1 MKRAATTRLGGAQED
16 EEALDA
22 RLAETV
28 RLAEARGEAI
38 IRTPRKPGEARKPMR
53 RVDGLTWLW
62 NKKKL
67 TPSQKVAGERYGE
80 DWRIGE
86 EQGIRSCLDIK
97 IRGGLPGEGP
107 EARRL
112 RAKRRLEI
120 AREQALAG
128 QAKLIS
134 LCDLVCGQ
142 GALVTDLAGGGWRE
156 VVAHEENLATALD
169 LLARHYRLGGEA

>member
-1 MKRAATTRLGGAQED
+1 MILASDEQTKSDHGDEAAI
-16 EEALDA
+16 EAG
-22 RLAETV
+22 LAETV
-28 RLAEARGEAI
+28 RLAAMRGETMEQA
-38 IRTPRKPGEARKPMR
+38 PRKRGEARKPIR

-67 TPSQKVAGERYGE
+67 TIPQRLAGERYGE

-86 EQGIRSCLDIK
+86 EQSIRSCLDIK

-112 RAKRRLEI
+112 RAKRRLEL

-128 QAKLIS
+128 QGKLIG

-142 GALVTDLAGGGWRE
+142 GISVTELASGGWRQ
-156 VVAHEENLATALD
+156 VVAHEENLFTALD
-169 LLARHYRLGGEA
+169 LLARHYRLDG